1 MRKPNKT
8 QVIENE
14 LVEATGRDIAFRM
27 VTSPISLKKD
37 TLYEIVEGNTTFF
50 VSDNYF
56 YKSEAYYRIVHH
68 EIQGKRAVPSSRDLI
83 EAFVVPIC
91 LEKARMKGMGVCAW
105 EVSYSYAPL
114 PSIAYGIHYY
124 ADPAEYSIL
133 RESEVA
139 REVIHHITNHG
150 RYPFCYQPITESSE
164 VFTITA
170 VFGETTEESPEL
182 LHLARA
188 AFSVFQIPLLSL
200 TVVWDGQ
207 KYALSSISN
216 AKYSKLSPEDR
227 LLLQTRLRGNR
238 VG

>member
-1 MRKPNKT
+1 
-8 QVIENE
+8 
-14 LVEATGRDIAFRM
+14 M
-27 VTSPISLKKD
+27 VTSPTSLKKD
-37 TLYEIVEGNTTFF
+37 TIYEIIEGDTTFF

-68 EIQGKRAVPSSRDLI
+68 EIQGKRAVPSSKDLI

-91 LEKARMKGMGVCAW
+91 LEKARMHGIRVCSW

-133 RESEVA
+133 RENEVA

-150 RYPFCYQPITESSE
+150 RYPFCYQPITDSSE
-164 VFTITA
+164 VFSFTG
-170 VFGETTEESPEL
+170 VFGKTTEEQPEL
-182 LHLARA
+182 RHLARTIYA
-188 AFSVFQIPLLSL
+188 AFQIPFLSI
-200 TVVWDGQ
+200 TVMWDGEN
-207 KYALSSISN
+207 YALSSLSN
-216 AKYSKLSPEDR
+216 AKYSKLPPEDR
-227 LLLQTRLRGNR
+227 VLLRTHLEVNA

>member
-1 MRKPNKT
+1 
-8 QVIENE
+8 
-14 LVEATGRDIAFRM
+14 M
-27 VTSPISLKKD
+27 VTSPTSLKKD
-37 TLYEIVEGNTTFF
+37 AIYEISEGDTTFF

-68 EIQGKRAVPSSRDLI
+68 EIQGKRAVPSSKNLI

-91 LEKARMKGMGVCAW
+91 LEKARMHGIRVCPW

-150 RYPFCYQPITESSE
+150 RYPFCYQPIADSSE
-164 VFTITA
+164 VFSFIG
-170 VFGETTEESPEL
+170 VFGETTEEQPKL
-182 LHLARA
+182 RHLARTIYRT
-188 AFSVFQIPLLSL
+188 FQIPFLSI
-200 TVVWDGQ
+200 TVMRDGEN
-207 KYALSSISN
+207 YALSSLSN
-216 AKYSKLSPEDR
+216 AKYSKLPPEDR
-227 LLLQTRLRGNR
+227 ALLRTHLEVNA